1 MWFDTLVAAPLRA
14 YPVWIAIQT
23 PQTPAR
29 LNNNKGTLRFMMFL
43 IAIDVALG
51 FSRPIAS

>member
-1 MWFDTLVAAPLRA
+1 MWFDTLVAARLRA

-29 LNNNKGTLRFMMFL
+29 LNNNKRTLRFMMFL